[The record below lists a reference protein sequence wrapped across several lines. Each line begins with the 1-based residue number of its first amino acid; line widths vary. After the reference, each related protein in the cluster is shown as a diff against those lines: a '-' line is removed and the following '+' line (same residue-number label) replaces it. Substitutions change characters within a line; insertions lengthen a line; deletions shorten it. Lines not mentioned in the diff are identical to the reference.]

1 MALRN
6 FASRRGISF
15 KIFLWKN
22 ILGKVFI
29 FYLVIDDS
37 VFNDGSEQ
45 DAFSFYLALYENW
58 PDSIKNLFRF
68 NVNNN
73 N

>member
-1 MALRN
+1 M
-6 FASRRGISF
+6 
-15 KIFLWKN
+15 
-22 ILGKVFI
+22 LGKVFI